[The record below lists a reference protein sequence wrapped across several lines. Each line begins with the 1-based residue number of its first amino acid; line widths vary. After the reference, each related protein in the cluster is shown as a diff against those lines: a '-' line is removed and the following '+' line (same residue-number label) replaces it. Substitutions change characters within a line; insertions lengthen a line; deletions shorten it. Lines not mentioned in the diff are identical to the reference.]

1 MKKIILENKS
11 ISDLVVNLTNKVG
24 KQIIESSKRKKI
36 KRSEQTNMNYV
47 EGHFKLR
54 VDNFLKGENL
64 LSVEYIMYFFQTQD
78 VYDMF
83 LKTDG
88 ENLNSEA
95 DPDTNAI
102 KIVSGFI
109 NNTIFD
115 DFYETISHELEH
127 LYQYGK
133 GMKKRN
139 DLYERVRELLECGR
153 NNIDA
158 YYVGLSCYYSF
169 KHEQDAFV
177 HQFYTRLKQ
186 NNIHGKYEDF
196 IVNYQPYQT
205 MNKAYDILLT
215 YQDNQKIMKAINYL
229 GFTRKK
235 FLNLVYYRLK
245 RFDNKLYNAYN
256 RYMKETMKLTEGR
269 INWFID
275 MMNERIEDSNK
286 LGYDI
291 EWGIESIYIF

>member
-47 EGHFKLR
+47 EGHFNLR

-78 VYDMF
+78 AYDMF

-95 DPDTNAI
+95 DPDANAI

-215 YQDNQKIMKAINYL
+215 YQDNQKIMNAINYL

-275 MMNERIEDSNK
+275 MMNERIEDSSK

-291 EWGIESIYIF
+291 EWGIESIYNF